1 MSADF
6 AVGAPFSDTGKV
18 YIYMGNKTGI
28 SEKPS
33 QVTELYAMNVPQTNT

>member
-18 YIYMGNKTGI
+18 YIWTGSKEGI
-28 SEKPS
+28 SEKAS
-33 QVTELYAMNVPQTNT
+33 QVTADFMT